1 MKKRLLKENPMKRK
15 NKSMLVLLLTAALIL
30 ACSSITI
37 SVNNNKTTEA
47 PTKSQNNKETTDPQG
62 NKETNAPTK
71 QDQGKKATDPP
82 STPNPSL
89 TVTPTQSDQ
98 PTDTVV
104 VVPVPSGD
112 ITLTKLTP
120 DSVDVGSTKQIVV
133 TGSGFVDGITL
144 FFYDG
149 KGPEP
154 TVEDVEFVDAQTLI
168 ITVKIKS
175 GGSPEKR
182 VWHLSASNPNGDSAI
197 LENALTITP

>member
-1 MKKRLLKENPMKRK
+1 MKRK
-15 NKSMLVLLLTAALIL
+15 KIIMLLITTALIL

-37 SVNNNKTTEA
+37 SVNNNKKTQDATE
-47 PTKSQNNKETTDPQG
+47 SQDSQKTTDPQD
-62 NKETNAPTK
+62 NKETNAPTNK
-71 QDQGKKATDPP
+71 GQDKKATDPP
-82 STPNPSL
+82 STPIPSL
-89 TVTPTQSDQ
+89 AAVTSTQFDK
-98 PTDTVV
+98 PTDTAVV
-104 VVPVPSGD
+104 IPMPSGD

-120 DSVDVGSTKQIVV
+120 DTIDVGSTEQIVV

-182 VWHLSASNPNGDSAI
+182 IWHLSASNPNGDSAI

>member
-1 MKKRLLKENPMKRK
+1 MKRK
-15 NKSMLVLLLTAALIL
+15 NNLLFMLLLISALIL

-37 SVNNNKTTEA
+37 SVNNNKKTQDATE
-47 PTKSQNNKETTDPQG
+47 SQDNKNPTDPQD
-62 NKETNAPTK
+62 NKKTKAPTN
-71 QDQGKKATDPP
+71 QSQGKKASDTP
-82 STPNPSL
+82 STPNPNL
-89 TVTPTQSDQ
+89 AATPTQSDQ
-98 PTDTVV
+98 PTDTAV

-120 DSVDVGSTKQIVV
+120 DTIDSGSTEIIVV
-133 TGSGFVDGITL
+133 TGSGFVDEITL
-144 FFYDG
+144 LFYDG

-175 GGSPEKR
+175 GGPSEKR

-197 LENALTITP
+197 VENALTVTP